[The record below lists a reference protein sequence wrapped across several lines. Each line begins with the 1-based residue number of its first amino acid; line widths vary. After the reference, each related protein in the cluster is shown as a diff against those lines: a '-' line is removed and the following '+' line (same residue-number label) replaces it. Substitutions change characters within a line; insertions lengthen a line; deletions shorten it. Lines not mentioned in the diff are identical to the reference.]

1 MKPGDKIRITF
12 PGHPEEMHTVGTVTY
27 VRPDGVIDAVIDD
40 LEHPLATVDGVHPLD
55 GSPITKKRVLTIAPG
70 NYETV

>member
-1 MKPGDKIRITF
+1 MQAGNKIRIIF
-12 PGHPEEMHTVGTVTY
+12 PGHPEEVATTGTITGIF
-27 VRPDGVIDAVIDD
+27 PNGVVEAVIDD
-40 LEHPLATVDGVHPLD
+40 LEHPLATVDAVHPFD